1 MVYSIS
7 LTKNLHENHTYSHN
21 KSVACFFKYW
31 AINRWIFSLIV
42 HNNIRFR
49 RTAET
54 TKNHT
59 NSEWQ
64 NGGITKIVTQWHLSY
79 CSEFIIA
86 LSFWLTAT
94 IARCTATIYQLH
106 RYTSHLQL
114 AANARFYW
122 CLSSNGNSSHYSHLV
137 FYQMRRKSI
146 IIISLQL
153 KKNILFCVAVAMA
166 MACVVRCNWI
176 QM

>member
-106 RYTSHLQL
+106 RVHFTFTTSSKRSFLLMFIFKWQQFSL
-114 AANARFYW
+114 FTPRL
-122 CLSSNGNSSHYSHLV
+122 LSDE
-137 FYQMRRKSI
+137 
-146 IIISLQL
+146 
-153 KKNILFCVAVAMA
+153 A
-166 MACVVRCNWI
+166 
-176 QM
+176 